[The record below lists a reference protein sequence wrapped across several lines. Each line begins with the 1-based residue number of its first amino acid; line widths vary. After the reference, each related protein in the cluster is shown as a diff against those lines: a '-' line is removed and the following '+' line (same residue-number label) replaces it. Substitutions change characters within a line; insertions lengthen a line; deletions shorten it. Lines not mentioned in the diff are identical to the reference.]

1 MADRESELA
10 EALAEKDRIYQ
21 RLKEVRSALC
31 ACSDGAERLRQ
42 AGRLRILRDM
52 YREAL
57 ERCVRLRPPEQ
68 KRRAPPRKIIR
79 ADGLT
84 WDFFERSGAVW
95 SDLEGRTWNSL
106 GQLAEE
112 ADANGMRLLLRLLR
126 EGTAALTERQQLY
139 IAKCFVEKKSISQAA
154 EEMGVNRATVSRVVR
169 AGLKRLE
176 DHVVSCL
183 YALECVE
190 GDTFDH
196 LRWAAATESL
206 TERQRELLYYLLSDA
221 TLGQISRHLEVQPS
235 TVSRTGGRITER
247 IGRAGPGLA
256 AKRPSRVI
264 RRRDWVG
271 KSEDEIAAQLGI
283 APGTYYR
290 CICRRK
296 PVNDIPRF
304 AYECL
309 RRRHMDAK
317 TAAEEL
323 GCRPETVRRY
333 WQKYSGVD
341 VSKLDTPAPYVPQK
355 VPRRRDLDLRRLLTR
370 AGGGEDTIGAAVDGE
385 TYRRLLALAGKK

>member
-1 MADRESELA
+1 MAADELA

-31 ACSDGAERLRQ
+31 ACSDGGERLRQ
-42 AGRLRILRDM
+42 AGRLKILRDM

-112 ADANGMRLLLRLLR
+112 ADANGMRLLLRLLQ

-196 LRWAAATESL
+196 LRWAAGSGAL

-221 TLGQISRHLEVQPS
+221 TMEQIARHLDVRRS
-235 TVSRTGGRITER
+235 TVSRTGDRIGER
-247 IGRAGPGLA
+247 IGAAGEALA
-256 AKRPSRVI
+256 EKRPSRVV

-271 KSEDEIAAQLGI
+271 RSEDEIAAGLGI

-290 CICRRK
+290 CVCRKR
-296 PVNDIPRF
+296 PVGGIPRF

-309 RRRHMDAK
+309 RRREMDA
-317 TAAEEL
+317 AAAAREL

-333 WQKYSGVD
+333 WRQYGDVD
-341 VSKLDTPAPYVPQK
+341 VSKLAAPPEYRPAPV
-355 VPRRRDLDLRRLLTR
+355 RRRQDLDLRRLLSAAA
-370 AGGGEDTIGAAVDGE
+370 AGEGTIGAAVDGE
-385 TYRRLLALAGKK
+385 TYRKLLALSQE